1 MERADRICR
10 HPLWRARLAAIAE
23 RERDRPFCRHGIAH
37 LTDVARLAWIE
48 NLERGLG
55 VPKALIYAAALVHD
69 LGRAGPD
76 GVPHERAGLT
86 PAREILDGC
95 GFTAATT
102 LTETVSGA
110 RTKTLTATSRFSSS
124 TAWTCSTNP
133 AEGSPPAW
141 AMTTSTVPSPR
152 FLGRTLTAATPSTS
166 IAARA

>member
-10 HPLWRARLAAIAE
+10 HPLWQAHLAAIAE

-55 VPKALIYAAALVHD
+55 VPKSLIYAAALVHD

-76 GVPHERAGLT
+76 GVPHERAGLA

-95 GFTAATT
+95 GFTAAERDAV
-102 LTETVSGA
+102 LEAVSCHRNPETA
-110 RTKTLTATSRFSSS
+110 RCDGLAGLLYRADKASRLCLFCPSEPGCNW
-124 TAWTCSTNP
+124 A
-133 AEGSPPAW
+133 AEKKNLVFRG
-141 AMTTSTVPSPR
+141 
-152 FLGRTLTAATPSTS
+152 
-166 IAARA
+166 